1 MFNSQRASACDES
14 VGLLPSEMEMVDS
27 LVVEQIKRFEVDF
40 LNSITKVKILADDQR
55 IKAGD
60 GTTLEP
66 RLGSSIELERWIA
79 EELARSGVASL
90 QDDVQIDRVSLNRIR
105 WLETSISA
113 DALRS
118 LPQGF
123 YPRARRILQAAKASD
138 QDRQNEIDSAI
149 REILNAR
156 VRKLLRLAIAP
167 SLPQDAHA
175 SMQPEERLLYE
186 MIHRCLS
193 SWKEGILGA
202 GWK

>member
-1 MFNSQRASACDES
+1 
-14 VGLLPSEMEMVDS
+14 MEIVDS
-27 LVVEQIKRFEVDF
+27 LVVEQLRRFEVDF
-40 LNSITKVKILADDQR
+40 LSSPTKVKILVDNQR
-55 IKAGD
+55 IRAGD
-60 GTTLEP
+60 GTMLEP
-66 RLGSSIELERWIA
+66 KLGTSIELERWIA
-79 EELARSGVASL
+79 EELTQSGVASL

-113 DALRS
+113 EALRS

-123 YPRARRILQAAKASD
+123 YPRARRILKAAKSSD
-138 QDRQNEIDSAI
+138 QGRQNEIDGAL

-186 MIHRCLS
+186 MIHSCLS
-193 SWKEGILGA
+193 SWKEGVLGA

>member
-1 MFNSQRASACDES
+1 M
-14 VGLLPSEMEMVDS
+14 LPSEMEMVDS

-40 LNSITKVKILADDQR
+40 LNSTTKVKILVDNQR
-55 IKAGD
+55 IKRGD
-60 GTTLEP
+60 GTMLEP
-66 RLGSSIELERWIA
+66 KLGSSIELERWIA
-79 EELARSGVASL
+79 EELAQSGVASL

-113 DALRS
+113 EALRS

-123 YPRARRILQAAKASD
+123 YPRARRILQTAKASN
-138 QDRQNEIDSAI
+138 QDRQNEIDSVL
-149 REILNAR
+149 REILNTR

-167 SLPQDAHA
+167 SLPPDAHA

-186 MIHRCLS
+186 MIHGFLS
-193 SWKEGILGA
+193 SWKEGVLGA